1 MQEYS
6 GTILHLEDEG
16 YIRRLFELQV
26 ATPLGMH
33 YVGTGVP
40 NEFLELVGKPRSGP
54 VVYVLDNNVKPYG
67 PQLVTM
73 VAKLRQA
80 GVRDSQI
87 LGLTGDTLSIAA
99 LVAPVKLIQKP
110 ADSRVL
116 REEIKRA
123 SLEANLEPDNLP
135 Q

>member
-99 LVAPVKLIQKP
+99 IVAPVKLLQKP
-110 ADSRVL
+110 SLPETLCEAVRQ
-116 REEIKRA
+116 A
-123 SLEANLEPDNLP
+123 SLEATLEHDNSP